1 MIRNLAA
8 VLGRTARDATRLPL
22 LGITAWE
29 LVMPAPYRDAASR
42 AATCGSW

>member
-22 LGITAWE
+22 LGTSHARTLPRCRVAGGNLRV
-29 LVMPAPYRDAASR
+29 LVMN
-42 AATCGSW
+42 W